1 MVIFCTLYLISAKS
15 SLKLE
20 ILECKQQLGWL
31 VDIRLKGRI
40 SAYATVGLR
49 DIFICYDMS
58 DWTAIKCCIY
68 WLRDNRLHIAPQS
81 IMTAVIYDVCDV
93 IGKEELTSMFK
104 INKKW

>member
-1 MVIFCTLYLISAKS
+1 MPPSDYVIFLSVMMVT
-15 SLKLE
+15 
-20 ILECKQQLGWL
+20 
-31 VDIRLKGRI
+31 
-40 SAYATVGLR
+40 
-49 DIFICYDMS
+49 MS
-58 DWTAIKCCIY
+58 DWTAIICCIY